1 MADQPDCT
9 QCLETFDT
17 RISAIP
23 VYHDGLISFAL
34 ETGVNNG
41 TQTVPAILW
50 GQVNGS
56 ITDNGT
62 MTPSTHLQQNGYLSF
77 AGDGSASFGA
87 LMPDDEGNLFMV
99 FEFSSSSA
107 APSSAYVSRRV
118 TFTPGKFHDSG
129 LTLFAGATSTFN
141 TRWGDFEATSYDGR
155 GPNHVW
161 IAAQQAGSNG
171 DWATG
176 IGKLAYT
183 LSQP

>member
-1 MADQPDCT
+1 SFNTNGDPSGNDCFSTACHGVEVWALANPGTRTTSLSGVLVNTNNYILAPMADQPDCT

-41 TQTVPAILW
+41 MQTVPAILW

-107 APSSAYVSRRV
+107 APSSA
-118 TFTPGKFHDSG
+118 
-129 LTLFAGATSTFN
+129 
-141 TRWGDFEATSYDGR
+141 
-155 GPNHVW
+155 
-161 IAAQQAGSNG
+161 
-171 DWATG
+171 
-176 IGKLAYT
+176 
-183 LSQP
+183 